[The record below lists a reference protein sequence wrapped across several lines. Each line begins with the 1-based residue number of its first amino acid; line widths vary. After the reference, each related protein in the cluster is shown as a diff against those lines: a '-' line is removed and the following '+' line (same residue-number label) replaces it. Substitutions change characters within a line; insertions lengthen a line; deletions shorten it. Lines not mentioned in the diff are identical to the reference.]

1 MTDEVVDQ
9 GTQQSAPAVTMD
21 VVKPVTPATTEPA
34 VPAVK
39 DEKKGKD
46 DAPEIQYE
54 PTGDPKLDVAL
65 SFFGRAGLDAEH
77 PAIQAAVMG
86 DFGLL
91 EAYLEEKNVPGWQS
105 HVKLAQESHAKF
117 AEEKQKGEEA
127 IVGAVSGAL
136 EKAGYSNEQ
145 WAEAIGWARENAEPD
160 ELAGLNEMLS
170 KPFTAKVAVAYLTGL
185 HRDASGVEYEPR
197 KSGIKEEAGARQP
210 AQQENTPITRAQFA
224 QQAEKLAKSFGP
236 DYMSTKEYKALRA
249 RVR

>member
-9 GTQQSAPAVTMD
+9 GTQTTTAPAVTMD
-21 VVKPVTPATTEPA
+21 VVKPATPPAAEPA
-34 VPAVK
+34 PK
-39 DEKKGKD
+39 DEKKGKE
-46 DAPEIQYE
+46 AEAEIVYE

-77 PAIQAAVMG
+77 PAIVAATNG
-86 DFGLL
+86 DFSLL
-91 EAYLEEKNVPGWQS
+91 EAYLEEKAVPGWQS

-117 AEEKQKGEEA
+117 AEERVKGEEA

-145 WAEAIGWARENAEPD
+145 WGEAINWARENADPD
-160 ELAGLNEMLS
+160 ELTGLNEMLS

-185 HRDASGVEYEPR
+185 HREASGVEYEPR
-197 KSGIKEEAGARQP
+197 KSGIKEEATARQP
-210 AQQENTPITRAQFA
+210 AQAETTPITRAQFA
-224 QQAEKLAKSFGP
+224 QQAEKMAKSFGP